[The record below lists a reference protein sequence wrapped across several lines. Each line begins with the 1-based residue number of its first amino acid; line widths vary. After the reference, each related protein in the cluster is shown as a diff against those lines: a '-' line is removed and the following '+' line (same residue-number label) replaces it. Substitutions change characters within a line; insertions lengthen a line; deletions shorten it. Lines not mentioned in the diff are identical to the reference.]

1 MFYKYLKWV
10 VVSSVFLQAA
20 PLAFDSLGNELEE
33 FKGDCKRFQKIVD
46 ISEEISRS
54 CNTYEKQLNQAFDM
68 GYRLDPSVKEEDVN
82 EKKASQ
88 YLSKLRK
95 LDKSKENILRLLHVE
110 TRKARTQNNFNYY
123 GALIS
128 NYKVR
133 LYESDY
139 AFLGKNKKIF
149 GNHSRYITNR
159 DYIFELEEER
169 LKKERA
175 KQAQYKMRKKKKIL
189 QSGVTI
195 SSIDQ
200 VSPKAFHSLGNELEE
215 FNRDCQSF
223 QKING
228 ISAQIHNGC
237 SKYQQ
242 QLKKAFEL
250 GYKLDPSVD
259 AENVNEKASKR
270 YLSKLRLLDQR
281 KENILKLLYVE
292 ARKARDNNDFN
303 YYGAL
308 TENYKVRL
316 YNSDYTYMEKHKKVF
331 GNNARYIAH
340 NKHLQRLE
348 EERIRRERANRFD
361 DDKNVQ
367 KGRTYRVNF

>member
-1 MFYKYLKWV
+1 M
-10 VVSSVFLQAA
+10 
-20 PLAFDSLGNELEE
+20 
-33 FKGDCKRFQKIVD
+33 
-46 ISEEISRS
+46 
-54 CNTYEKQLNQAFDM
+54 
-68 GYRLDPSVKEEDVN
+68 
-82 EKKASQ
+82 
-88 YLSKLRK
+88 
-95 LDKSKENILRLLHVE
+95 RLLHVE
-110 TRKARTQNNFNYY
+110 SLKARTQNNFNYY

-149 GNHSRYITNR
+149 SNHSRYITNR
-159 DYIFELEEER
+159 DYILELEEER
-169 LKKERA
+169 LQKERE
-175 KQAQYKMRKKKKIL
+175 KLAQYKMRKQKKVL
-189 QSGVTI
+189 QNGLAI
-195 SSIDQ
+195 SSVDQ

-215 FNRDCQSF
+215 FNSDCQSF

-237 SKYQQ
+237 DKYQK
-242 QLKKAFEL
+242 QLKKAFDI

-270 YLSKLRLLDQR
+270 YLTKLRLLDKR
-281 KENILKLLYVE
+281 KENILKLLYTE
-292 ARKARDNNDFN
+292 ARKARDNNDFS

-316 YNSDYTYMEKHKKVF
+316 YNSDYTYMEKYKKVF